1 MAINGI
7 NRDFQGPIQAREVT
21 VGDLLAEQGF
31 DRGGQGGRH
40 GTLGC
45 LRLRR
50 ASSNGSAS
58 SCA

>member
-21 VGDLLAEQGF
+21 VGDLLAEQRF
-31 DRGGQGGRH
+31 DRGGQGGGH
-40 GTLGC
+40 GILGC

-50 ASSNGSAS
+50 TSSNCPAF

>member
-50 ASSNGSAS
+50 ASSNGPAS